1 MVYHR
6 LLTAQKIKSSGAQF
20 EPGHDVFAEEMT
32 MTRYNLTHVLQHIT
46 AAVVLLAGCF
56 GFSAHAEQSEL
67 RIAKQYGLLYMQ
79 MMVMEDQ
86 KIIEKNAK
94 AAGLGD
100 LKVTWATF
108 RSSDVMNDALL
119 SASIDFVCLG
129 IPGIATIWAKTKGGM
144 EVKAAS
150 GFNFVPLQLNTR
162 SPNIK
167 TIRDLTDKDKI
178 ALPAVKVSMQAILL
192 QMAAAQAFGDANYT
206 KLDGLTVSMA
216 HPDGMA
222 ALLSGSGEINN
233 HFTSPP
239 FAQKELEKPGITKVI
254 NSADVLGGPI
264 SVNVVATTTK
274 FYSENPKLYAVFMQS
289 LEEATAFIN
298 KDKRAAAEIYIRM
311 TKDKSPVEDIL
322 KVMNDPQ
329 MEYSLLPK
337 NIMKMVDF
345 MYKTGTIKVKP
356 ASWKDLFFPNMHNAA
371 GS

>member
-1 MVYHR
+1 MNGVTVMSR
-6 LLTAQKIKSSGAQF
+6 LQGIVA
-20 EPGHDVFAEEMT
+20 
-32 MTRYNLTHVLQHIT
+32 
-46 AAVVLLAGCF
+46 AAVCLA
-56 GFSAHAEQSEL
+56 FSCVGPARAEQSEL
-67 RIAKQYGLLYMQ
+67 RIAKQYGLAYMQ

-119 SASIDFVCLG
+119 SSSVDFVCLG

-144 EVKAAS
+144 EVKAVS
-150 GFNFVPLQLNTR
+150 GFNFLPLQMNTR

-178 ALPAVKVSMQAILL
+178 ALPAVKVSMQAIIL
-192 QMAAAQAFGDANYT
+192 QMAAAQTFGEASYT

-216 HPDGMA
+216 HPDAMA
-222 ALLSGSGEINN
+222 TFLSGGGEINN

-239 FAQKELEKPGITKVI
+239 FAQKELEKSGITKVL
-254 NSADVLGGPI
+254 NSVDVLGGPI
-264 SVNVVATTTK
+264 SFNVVAATSK
-274 FYSENPKLYAVFMQS
+274 FHGENPKLYAVFVKS
-289 LEEATAFIN
+289 LEEATEFIN
-298 KDKRAAAEIYIRM
+298 KDKRAAADIYIKL
-311 TKDKSPVEDIL
+311 TKDKSPPEDLL
-322 KVMNDPQ
+322 KIMNDPQ
-329 MEYSLLPK
+329 VEYSLMPK
-337 NIMKMVDF
+337 NIMKMIEF

-356 ASWKDLFFPNMHNAA
+356 ASWKDMFFPSAYGMA

>member
-1 MVYHR
+1 
-6 LLTAQKIKSSGAQF
+6 
-20 EPGHDVFAEEMT
+20 
-32 MTRYNLTHVLQHIT
+32 MTRYNLTHALQRIA

-144 EVKAAS
+144 DVKAAS

-162 SPNIK
+162 SAHIK
-167 TIRDLTDKDKI
+167 SIRDLTDKNKI
-178 ALPAVKVSMQAILL
+178 ALPAVKVSMQAIIL
-192 QMAAAQAFGDANYT
+192 QMAAAQTFGEANYT

-216 HPDGMA
+216 HPDAMA
-222 ALLSGSGEINN
+222 TFLSGAGEIDN

-239 FAQKELEKPGITKVI
+239 FIQKELERPGITKVL
-254 NSADVLGGPI
+254 NSVDVLGGPI
-264 SVNVVATTTK
+264 SFNVVATTTK
-274 FYSENPKLYAVFMQS
+274 FHNENPRLYAVFMKS
-289 LEEATAFIN
+289 LEEATEFIN
-298 KDKRAAAEIYIRM
+298 RDKRGAAEIYIRM
-311 TKDKSPVEDIL
+311 TKDKSSVDDIL
-322 KVMNDPQ
+322 KIINDPQ
-329 MEYSLLPK
+329 IEYSLMPK

-345 MYKTGTIKVKP
+345 MHKSGTIKVKP
-356 ASWKDLFFPNMHNAA
+356 ASWKDLFFPNMHNLS